1 MRGRCRDA
9 DVETGA
15 LVAWLKFA
23 HLSALLAW
31 CAALFALPVLLALY
45 PQTSGGVDRRR
56 LRAATRFTYIA
67 WASPAA
73 VVAVVSGTAL
83 IHLTQSYGGWMLA
96 KLTLVT
102 AMVFFHAAC
111 GKLMLR
117 QHDARQRGGR
127 RWQPWLAVVP
137 AALVPA
143 VLWLVL
149 AQPRFA

>member
-1 MRGRCRDA
+1 MGD
-9 DVETGA
+9 

-45 PQTSGGVDRRR
+45 PQTHSGVDRRQ
-56 LRAATRFTYIA
+56 LRAGTRFTYIA
-67 WASPAA
+67 IASPAA
-73 VVAVVSGTAL
+73 VLAVISGTSL

-102 AMVFFHAAC
+102 GMVFFHAIC

-117 QHDARQRGGR
+117 QHEARQRGGR
-127 RWQPWLAVVP
+127 HWQPWLALVP
-137 AALVPA
+137 ALLVPA

-149 AQPRFA
+149 AQPKFA